1 MTERTERAPL
11 AIFHLNPGA
20 VGASPGARDQGRA
33 RRRLAER
40 LDHGRS
46 VAWVVAPAGFGK
58 TPPAAAWAAAVPTPG
73 WLAAVG
79 LQTLWGTPRGR

>member
-1 MTERTERAPL
+1 MLDTAPIIDTKLSLPPARAGLVPRPRL
-11 AIFHLNPGA
+11 TSLL
-20 VGASPGARDQGRA
+20 DQGVNGP
-33 RRRLAER
+33 LT
-40 LDHGRS
+40 LLC
-46 VAWVVAPAGFGK
+46 APAGFGK